1 MIGAVIDAAAFA
13 NGANELIKNYKHM
26 EADDIGL
33 ALLQLGWQ
41 GLMSGVGIRQAG
53 GLGATFNPM
62 AGARMLIAQHL
73 PPPRIHYGSNEVAGN
88 AVEIRLVDGHH
99 YEIFAGPHAD
109 KARIDHHIDVVRQIN
124 GATTFTQM
132 LARWLGAR
140 SGTER
145 GSIVADI
152 SKLDSWIAQ
161 QRLKLASEVLRPDQ
175 RDAIVRDIAA
185 CAQRRDELTQTL
197 VELRNRP
204 DFDRGGQPILLPDS
218 TREPAPVFFRRTR
231 AYSFVEELSI
241 IDPHEFNRARRETG
255 ANEIND
261 PERLIDWFVKNQKFA
276 RRSMLD
282 RALGLPDY
290 DKAWQQFLNA
300 RAATESSRPGQV
312 IFSPETRLA
321 LELPGINPKAY
332 TRAKR
337 EVGEDNAGA
346 IVNWFIK
353 NEGLGTKKEYEQMWQ
368 MYLSSLAKER
378 QEQQPKPQPV
388 VAPFLQQ
395 LAVAP
400 IPPKPGASAP
410 PAVAPI
416 AHEPDA
422 SRQGEVDPAQTV
434 VGAKRQT
441 EVRGHVVV
449 RRDDTDNLIKHLFIS
464 IGDRRSPQAE
474 AFIGKLTTR
483 LQALQT
489 ENKPLTV
496 ENFLELVGRYA
507 NQEFGLVKGAE
518 IARTMAGLSTNNPN
532 NAVSSGQRLRDDNQ
546 LYLLGR
552 LQ

>member
-1 MIGAVIDAAAFA
+1 
-13 NGANELIKNYKHM
+13 
-26 EADDIGL
+26 
-33 ALLQLGWQ
+33 
-41 GLMSGVGIRQAG
+41 
-53 GLGATFNPM
+53 
-62 AGARMLIAQHL
+62 
-73 PPPRIHYGSNEVAGN
+73 
-88 AVEIRLVDGHH
+88 
-99 YEIFAGPHAD
+99 
-109 KARIDHHIDVVRQIN
+109 
-124 GATTFTQM
+124 
-132 LARWLGAR
+132 
-140 SGTER
+140 
-145 GSIVADI
+145 
-152 SKLDSWIAQ
+152 
-161 QRLKLASEVLRPDQ
+161 
-175 RDAIVRDIAA
+175 
-185 CAQRRDELTQTL
+185 
-197 VELRNRP
+197 
-204 DFDRGGQPILLPDS
+204 
-218 TREPAPVFFRRTR
+218 
-231 AYSFVEELSI
+231 
-241 IDPHEFNRARRETG
+241 
-255 ANEIND
+255 
-261 PERLIDWFVKNQKFA
+261 
-276 RRSMLD
+276 
-282 RALGLPDY
+282 
-290 DKAWQQFLNA
+290 
-300 RAATESSRPGQV
+300 
-312 IFSPETRLA
+312 
-321 LELPGINPKAY
+321 
-332 TRAKR
+332 RAKR

-422 SRQGEVDPAQTV
+422 SRQAEVDPAQTV

-449 RRDDTDNLIKHLFIS
+449 RRDDADNLIKHLFIS

-532 NAVSSGQRLRDDNQ
+532 NEGSSGNVVRDANKLSLFGGIKWEARINNSLRSHNNTPPTHAYEK
-546 LYLLGR
+546 LAS
-552 LQ
+552 

>member
-416 AHEPDA
+416 AHE
-422 SRQGEVDPAQTV
+422 
-434 VGAKRQT
+434 
-441 EVRGHVVV
+441 
-449 RRDDTDNLIKHLFIS
+449 
-464 IGDRRSPQAE
+464 
-474 AFIGKLTTR
+474 R
-483 LQALQT
+483 L
-489 ENKPLTV
+489 
-496 ENFLELVGRYA
+496 
-507 NQEFGLVKGAE
+507 
-518 IARTMAGLSTNNPN
+518 
-532 NAVSSGQRLRDDNQ
+532 
-546 LYLLGR
+546 
-552 LQ
+552 